1 MKPCTCKILIAN
13 LLPKENLI
21 GWQAPGH
28 VPWTST
34 QDSVTRDWIPEGSF
48 FSPESFSFALLKA
61 RHRCNDLHPASHI
74 ISNTGSSLEDSSHSE
89 NRFPGDAKFDADPE
103 SSRTSI
109 LEDISENFSR
119 IDNISRTANKLP
131 LPALVVSDSH
141 FTFPIPFESTSTI
154 VGDTSGTLARR
165 RGRKVP
171 PRLLLGQQKTASDL
185 PYPDI
190 PSAFLGLSSLDT
202 PLERCHSELG
212 TTAALRLEDMINNL
226 RLQCLTLGPQ
236 TPPVDPSWNSRSPA
250 SIKLSP
256 TKVPKQSGM
265 GNFGRKDQPLSQVS
279 INKLKVVS
287 PEARR
292 TLIARSVGVKTFPR
306 PRKPSTP
313 CPRPLELR
321 VETSTKGVPGIR
333 TSGSQAT
340 SSPASTA
347 SLQNLNIGVK
357 TEATS
362 VHNLRSAMAKPCLF
376 PTKRILK
383 KVRFAVAQNLTEEDD
398 VPGYNG
404 WKVEGASDGL
414 DNAESLCESDHNIAP
429 NISQKSPLQ
438 RSASWTSWK
447 DLGRTR
453 SVSSNQP
460 RSHSSMVVMP
470 GPFTDSENIDVEV
483 CSGNDVGRSTSSLGR
498 QSLSRIIKGP
508 MFLNRDYR
516 RATLEITS
524 HEVDEN
530 AVRRESQSLPDRK
543 RKSRMPIPLRNILTR
558 FK

>member
-1 MKPCTCKILIAN
+1 M
-13 LLPKENLI
+13 I

-28 VPWTST
+28 IPWTST
-34 QDSVTRDWIPEGSF
+34 QDSVTHDWIPEGSF

-61 RHRCNDLHPASHI
+61 RHCCNDLHPASHI
-74 ISNTGSSLEDSSHSE
+74 ISSTGSSLEDSSYSE
-89 NRFPGDAKFDADPE
+89 NRSQGNAKFDADPE

-109 LEDISENFSR
+109 LEDISEDFSHK
-119 IDNISRTANKLP
+119 DNISRAANKLS

-141 FTFPIPFESTSTI
+141 FTFPIPFESSSTI

-171 PRLLLGQQKTASDL
+171 PRLLLGHQQKTASDI

-202 PLERCHSELG
+202 PHERCHSELG
-212 TTAALRLEDMINNL
+212 TTPALRLEDMINNL

-236 TPPVDPSWNSRSPA
+236 TPPVDPSWNSRSPE

-265 GNFGRKDQPLSQVS
+265 GNSGRKDQPYSQVS

-292 TLIARSVGVKTFPR
+292 TPIARSVGVKTFPR
-306 PRKPSTP
+306 PRKPSI
-313 CPRPLELR
+313 PLELR

-340 SSPASTA
+340 ASPALTA
-347 SLQNLNIGVK
+347 RSQNLNIRAK
-357 TEATS
+357 TGATS
-362 VHNLRSAMAKPCLF
+362 VRKLRSAMAKPRLF

-383 KVRFAVAQNLTEEDD
+383 KVRFAVVQNLTEEDD
-398 VPGYNG
+398 VPGHNG
-404 WKVEGASDGL
+404 WKEEGASDGL
-414 DNAESLCESDHNIAP
+414 DSAESLCESNYNIAS

-447 DLGRTR
+447 DLRRTR

-470 GPFTDSENIDVEV
+470 GAFTDSEDIDVEV
-483 CSGNDVGRSTSSLGR
+483 CSGNDVARSTSSLGR

-508 MFLNRDYR
+508 MFLNRDNR